1 MNLDNAIIDGN
12 TYSWN
17 IGMKTF
23 RYKIR
28 YTVSVPEKF
37 IIMSKIEG
45 VRQLIMPNIVNPECD
60 YTFTTDTFTVSF
72 TNTDP
77 MNSPFSNFESL
88 EITLIDV

>member
-17 IGMKTF
+17 IGMRTF

-28 YTVSVPEKF
+28 YTAPVPEKS
-37 IIMSKIEG
+37 IIMSNIEG
-45 VRQLIMPNIVNPECD
+45 VRQLIIPNITNPECD
-60 YTFTTDTFTVSF
+60 YTFTTDTFTITF

-88 EITLIDV
+88 EITLIEV